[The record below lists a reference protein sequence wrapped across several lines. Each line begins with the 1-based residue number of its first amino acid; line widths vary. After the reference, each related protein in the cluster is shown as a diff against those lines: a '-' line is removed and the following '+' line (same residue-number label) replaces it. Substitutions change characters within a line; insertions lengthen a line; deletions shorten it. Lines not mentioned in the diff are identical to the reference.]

1 MRNIFQNL
9 LSLFYPEV
17 CPSCGTL
24 LNTDEK
30 TVCLSCHFLLPKTG
44 YETLADNPVAR
55 MFWGRTHL
63 HAVSACYF
71 FAKQGRVQH
80 LIHELKYK
88 SNRDAGLFL
97 GREMAVEIAKA
108 PLYAG
113 IDFIVPVPLH
123 PKKIK
128 LRGYNQSEVLA
139 QGMNELL
146 KVTVSTD
153 NLVRAVATSTQT
165 KKSREARWKNV
176 KDIFVLHQPTQ
187 FAGKHILLIDDVITT
202 GSTIEACVHAL
213 EKADG
218 IKISV
223 ASAAFAAG

>member
-9 LSLFYPEV
+9 ISLFYPEI
-17 CPSCGTL
+17 CPACGNL
-24 LNTDEK
+24 LHTDEK

-44 YETLADNPVAR
+44 YETMADNPVAR

-88 SNRDAGLFL
+88 RNREAGLFL

-108 PLYAG
+108 PLFAG

-146 KVTVSTD
+146 KVIVSTD

-176 KDIFVLHQPTQ
+176 KDIFVLRQPDR
-187 FAGKHILLIDDVITT
+187 FVGKHILLIDDVITT

-218 IKISV
+218 IKITV
-223 ASAAFAAG
+223 ASAAFAAS